1 MRSNIFLFILLVFL
15 QIFVLNKIL
24 FFDYIII
31 SPIIMF
37 LILFKYNK
45 DSKKS
50 LLIGFFL
57 GLLVDVFNN
66 SLGTYSII
74 CVIIMYFRNLWV
86 LKVVGEERTDEL
98 NLLSVH
104 ELGNFQFFYYSFPI
118 LFLFYSL
125 LSFLESEIIISS
137 DNILFVILSCVTN
150 YIIMLTFQYLFLKF
164 NFKNEWR

>member
-1 MRSNIFLFILLVFL
+1 
-15 QIFVLNKIL
+15 
-24 FFDYIII
+24 
-31 SPIIMF
+31 MF

-57 GLLVDVFNN
+57 GLLIDVFNN
-66 SLGTYSII
+66 SLGTYSIV

-98 NLLSVH
+98 NLLSVQ
-104 ELGNFQFFYYSFPI
+104 ELGNFQFFYYSFPV

-125 LSFLESEIIISS
+125 LSFLESEIIISA
-137 DNILFVILSCVTN
+137 DNILFIILSCVTN

>member
-1 MRSNIFLFILLVFL
+1 MRSNIFVFILLVFL

>member
-1 MRSNIFLFILLVFL
+1 MRNNIFLFILLVFL

-57 GLLVDVFNN
+57 GLLIDVFNN

-74 CVIIMYFRNLWV
+74 CVIIIYFRNLWV
-86 LKVVGEERTDEL
+86 LKVVGEERADEL
-98 NLLSVH
+98 NLLSVQ
-104 ELGNFQFFYYSFPI
+104 ELGSFQFFYYSFPI

-125 LSFLESEIIISS
+125 LSFLESEIIIST
-137 DNILFVILSCVTN
+137 DNILFIILSCVTN

>member
-1 MRSNIFLFILLVFL
+1 MRSNIFLFIFLVFL

-57 GLLVDVFNN
+57 GLLIDVFNN

-98 NLLSVH
+98 NLLSVQ

-125 LSFLESEIIISS
+125 LSFLESEIIISA
-137 DNILFVILSCVTN
+137 DNILFIILSCVTN

>member
-74 CVIIMYFRNLWV
+74 CVIIIYFRNLWV

-98 NLLSVH
+98 NLLSVQ

-125 LSFLESEIIISS
+125 LSFLESEITISA
-137 DNILFVILSCVTN
+137 DNILFIILSCVTN
-150 YIIMLTFQYLFLKF
+150 YIIMLIFQYLFLKF

>member
-1 MRSNIFLFILLVFL
+1 MRNNIFLFILLVFL

-57 GLLVDVFNN
+57 GLLIDVFNN

-98 NLLSVH
+98 NLLSVQ

-125 LSFLESEIIISS
+125 LSFLESEIIISA
-137 DNILFVILSCVTN
+137 DNILFIILSCVTN

>member
-137 DNILFVILSCVTN
+137 DNILFVILSCITN

>member
-125 LSFLESEIIISS
+125 LSFLESVIIISS
-137 DNILFVILSCVTN
+137 DNILFVILSCITN

>member
-118 LFLFYSL
+118 LFLFFL
-125 LSFLESEIIISS
+125 FLSFLESEIIISS

>member
-1 MRSNIFLFILLVFL
+1 
-15 QIFVLNKIL
+15 
-24 FFDYIII
+24 
-31 SPIIMF
+31 MF

-57 GLLVDVFNN
+57 GLLIDVFNN

-74 CVIIMYFRNLWV
+74 CVIIIYFRNLWV
-86 LKVVGEERTDEL
+86 LKVVGEERADEL
-98 NLLSVH
+98 NLLSVQ
-104 ELGNFQFFYYSFPI
+104 ELGSFQFFYYSFPI

-125 LSFLESEIIISS
+125 LSFLESEIIIST
-137 DNILFVILSCVTN
+137 DNILFIILSCVTN

>member
-50 LLIGFFL
+50 LLIGFLL
-57 GLLVDVFNN
+57 GLLIDVFNN

-98 NLLSVH
+98 NLLSVQ

>member
-1 MRSNIFLFILLVFL
+1 MRNNIFLFILLVFL

-50 LLIGFFL
+50 LLIGFLL
-57 GLLVDVFNN
+57 GLLIDVFNN

-74 CVIIMYFRNLWV
+74 CVIIIYFRNLWV
-86 LKVVGEERTDEL
+86 LKVVGEERADEL
-98 NLLSVH
+98 NLLSVQ
-104 ELGNFQFFYYSFPI
+104 ELGSFQFFYYSFPI

-125 LSFLESEIIISS
+125 LSFLESEIIIST
-137 DNILFVILSCVTN
+137 DNILFIILSCVTN

>member
-1 MRSNIFLFILLVFL
+1 
-15 QIFVLNKIL
+15 
-24 FFDYIII
+24 
-31 SPIIMF
+31 MF

-57 GLLVDVFNN
+57 GLLIDVFNN
-66 SLGTYSII
+66 SLGTYSIV

-98 NLLSVH
+98 NLLSVQ

-125 LSFLESEIIISS
+125 LSFLESEIIISA
-137 DNILFVILSCVTN
+137 DNILFIILSCVTN

>member
-1 MRSNIFLFILLVFL
+1 MRNNIFLFILLVFL

-57 GLLVDVFNN
+57 GLLIDVFNN
-66 SLGTYSII
+66 SLGTYSIV

-98 NLLSVH
+98 NLLSVQ

-125 LSFLESEIIISS
+125 LSFLESEIIISA
-137 DNILFVILSCVTN
+137 DNILFIILSCVTN

>member
-1 MRSNIFLFILLVFL
+1 MRNNILLFVFFVFL

-24 FFDYIII
+24 FFEHIIL

-37 LILFKYNK
+37 LILYKYQK
-45 DSKKS
+45 DSKES
-50 LLIGFFL
+50 LLLGFFL

-74 CVIIMYFRNLWV
+74 CLIVIYFRNSWV
-86 LKVVGEERTDEL
+86 LKIIGEEKTEEL
-98 NLLSVH
+98 ELMSIQ
-104 ELGNFQFFYYSFPI
+104 ELGSLKFFYYSFPI

-125 LSFLESEIIISS
+125 LSLLESESIISL
-137 DNILFVILSCVTN
+137 DNIIFVILSSVAN
-150 YIIMLTFQYLFLKF
+150 YIIMLIFQYLFLKF

>member
-50 LLIGFFL
+50 LLIGFLL
-57 GLLVDVFNN
+57 GLLIDVFNN

>member
-1 MRSNIFLFILLVFL
+1 
-15 QIFVLNKIL
+15 
-24 FFDYIII
+24 
-31 SPIIMF
+31 MF

-50 LLIGFFL
+50 LLIGFLL
-57 GLLVDVFNN
+57 GLLIDVFNN

>member
-50 LLIGFFL
+50 LLIGFLL
-57 GLLVDVFNN
+57 GLLIDVFNN

-86 LKVVGEERTDEL
+86 LKVVGEERADEL
-98 NLLSVH
+98 NLLSVQ
-104 ELGNFQFFYYSFPI
+104 ELGSFQFFYYSFPI

-125 LSFLESEIIISS
+125 LSFLESEIIISAE
-137 DNILFVILSCVTN
+137 NILFIILSCVTN

>member
-125 LSFLESEIIISS
+125 LSFLESVIIISS

>member
-57 GLLVDVFNN
+57 GLLIDVFNN

-74 CVIIMYFRNLWV
+74 CVIIVYFRNLWV

-98 NLLSVH
+98 NLLSVQ

-125 LSFLESEIIISS
+125 LSFLESEIIISA
-137 DNILFVILSCVTN
+137 DNILFIILSCVTN

>member
-98 NLLSVH
+98 NLLSVQ

>member
-57 GLLVDVFNN
+57 GLLIDVFNN
-66 SLGTYSII
+66 SLGTYSIV

-98 NLLSVH
+98 NLLSVQ

-125 LSFLESEIIISS
+125 LSFLESEIIISA
-137 DNILFVILSCVTN
+137 DNILFIILSCVTN

>member
-57 GLLVDVFNN
+57 GLLIDVFNN

>member
-50 LLIGFFL
+50 LLIGFLL
-57 GLLVDVFNN
+57 GLLIDVFNN

-86 LKVVGEERTDEL
+86 LKVVGEERADEL
-98 NLLSVH
+98 NLLSVQ
-104 ELGNFQFFYYSFPI
+104 ELGSFQFFYYSFPI

-125 LSFLESEIIISS
+125 LSFLESEIIISAE
-137 DNILFVILSCVTN
+137 NILFIILSCFTN

>member
-98 NLLSVH
+98 NLLSVQ

-137 DNILFVILSCVTN
+137 DNILFVILSCITN